1 MSWNTLSSYKVV
13 SDVNKCFCISEYSCI
28 IRDSEYRARHLLKA
42 GKSVKQTNLQI
53 IRKIGGWALL
63 PGNELPGIRA

>member
-13 SDVNKCFCISEYSCI
+13 SVVNRGFSISEYSCI
-28 IRDSEYRARHLLKA
+28 IRDSEYLARHLLKA
-42 GKSVKQTNLQI
+42 GKSVKQTDLQI

-63 PGNELPGIRA
+63 PGNELSGIRA